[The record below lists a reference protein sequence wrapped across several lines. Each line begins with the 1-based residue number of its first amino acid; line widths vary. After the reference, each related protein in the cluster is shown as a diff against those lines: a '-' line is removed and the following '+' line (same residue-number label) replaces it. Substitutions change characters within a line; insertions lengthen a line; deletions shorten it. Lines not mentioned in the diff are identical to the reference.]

1 MTRAVIER
9 RSHLIEV
16 RARGRKLSGY
26 AALFGVE
33 AKLGP
38 IVETIAPGA
47 FREALT
53 SNRDIVALQ
62 NHDAQKLLGRTASGT
77 LGLSEDAKGLMFDL
91 DLPDTQAGRDVLAL
105 AERGDVGGMSFGFR
119 PRPKGESW
127 QGEKRTLTNID
138 LVEISVVSAFPA
150 YPETGDTI
158 SARGASQHVRLA
170 LARARLRLAE
180 AGG

>member
-1 MTRAVIER
+1 MAQALIER

-16 RARGRKLSGY
+16 RARGRKLTGY

-47 FREALT
+47 FREVLAAK
-53 SNRDIVALQ
+53 RDIVALQ
-62 NHDAQKLLGRTASGT
+62 DHDAHKLLGRTASAT
-77 LGLSEDAKGLMFDL
+77 LGLSEDAKGLAFDL

-119 PRPKGESW
+119 PRANGESW
-127 QGEKRTLTNID
+127 SGERRTLTNID

-150 YPETGDTI
+150 YPETGNTI
-158 SARGASQHVRLA
+158 SARHAPQSARLA
-170 LARARLRLAE
+170 LARRRLQIAE

>member
-53 SNRDIVALQ
+53 AKRDIVALQ
-62 NHDAQKLLGRTASGT
+62 DHDAHKLLGRTSSST
-77 LGLSEDAKGLMFDL
+77 LRLSEDAKGLAFDL

-119 PRPKGESW
+119 PRPNGETW
-127 QGEKRTLTNID
+127 VGERRTLTSID
-138 LVEISVVSAFPA
+138 LVEVSVVSAFPA

-158 SARGASQHVRLA
+158 SARNAPLPVRLA
-170 LARARLRLAE
+170 LARARLQIAE